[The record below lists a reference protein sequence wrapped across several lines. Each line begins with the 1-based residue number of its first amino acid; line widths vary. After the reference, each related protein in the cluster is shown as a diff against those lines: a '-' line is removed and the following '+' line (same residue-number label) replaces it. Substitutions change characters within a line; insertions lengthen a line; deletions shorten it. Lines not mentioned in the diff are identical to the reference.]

1 MSTVQEVYDV
11 LVLLWCVGSGGD
23 GAMSQCRNNSNCPT
37 SVIMANVGSVIM
49 AKKIHASHNG
59 EKREM
64 GEGEMNIYLIYT
76 VVLG

>member
-1 MSTVQEVYDV
+1 
-11 LVLLWCVGSGGD
+11 
-23 GAMSQCRNNSNCPT
+23 
-37 SVIMANVGSVIM
+37 MANVGSVIM